1 MWRKLRLN
9 LWSKLML
16 VASLLLAIP
25 FIGYY
30 YIWDMETFLRKGQEQ
45 TLMGTARALATA
57 LHERPNLFNQ
67 QASYKKKLETGKDF
81 LPAKIQNPIRL
92 DGDLSDWQ
100 VQIAARNHYDFHHQ
114 IDSHFE
120 AAQVSVEFTSQ
131 IGRFDDYVYA
141 YFDVKDEQLVYR
153 PRNQLSITDN
163 DYLEIATL
171 NQNQQLQRYIVTSYQ
186 SGWVNGYRLPSS
198 NENQKYPQ
206 PQSNIQGHW
215 QATDTGYTI
224 ELRMPESLLGEKVA
238 FAITDFDRRDLPTI
252 TIGSADP
259 KRSEQLGTFT
269 VPSPDIERIIKAMG
283 RSQSSIIVV
292 DQHQRA
298 LTQQGNIHAARGV
311 FDSSLYQREG
321 LTWLETAKT
330 WIMAPFYYFLL
341 TKPSSDFTSEE
352 FEYRQNKQS
361 HVQQA
366 LTGTPA
372 TMWWTTKDNKAVI
385 LSAAHPIYVNNQVKG
400 AVIVEETTHGIRDIR
415 NSAIEGVVITS
426 LMIYISVAALLFY
439 ALRISLRIRRLRN
452 ATEAVVDDHGRIVQP
467 LLNLPAKDEI
477 GDLSRSFANILG
489 QLGQYNNYLQTM
501 SSRLSHE
508 LKTPVALVRSSLE
521 NLNYHATD
529 DNQQRYLTR
538 AHQGIER
545 LNTMLQTMS
554 EATQLEQALQT
565 SEFITFDLVQLVQGC
580 SYGYQQIYPQQHFSV
595 KIADKPLYISGSD
608 DHIAQ
613 LLDKLVSNAV
623 DFSDNDQAIEI
634 SLAKHKKSARIT
646 ITNYG
651 SSLPDDMSQNIFD
664 AMVSLR
670 TNNSDASHLGIG
682 LYISR
687 LIVDHHQG
695 TISAHN
701 LAPGYAGKNLEPI
714 QGDSLADES
723 ATIKNHGVSFVI
735 DLPIVNP
742 ASN

>member
-1 MWRKLRLN
+1 
-9 LWSKLML
+9 ML

-57 LHERPNLFNQ
+57 LHERPNLFNH

-81 LPAKIQNPIRL
+81 LPAKIQSPIRL
-92 DGDLSDWQ
+92 DGELSDWYSQ
-100 VQIAARNHYDFHHQ
+100 SAAVNRYDFNHQ
-114 IDSHFE
+114 IDS
-120 AAQVSVEFTSQ
+120 AWQASQVSVEFTSQ
-131 IGRFDDYVYA
+131 IGRYDDFVYA
-141 YFDVKDEQLVYR
+141 YFDVKDNQLVFR
-153 PRNQLSITDN
+153 PKNHLSITAN

-171 NQNQQLQRYIVTSYQ
+171 DHNQQLQRYIVTSYQ
-186 SGWVNGYRLPSS
+186 SGWVNGYRLPSTH
-198 NENQKYPQ
+198 ENQRFPQ

-215 QATDTGYTI
+215 QATNDGYII
-224 ELRMPESLLGEKVA
+224 EVRMPESLLGEKVA
-238 FAITDFDRRDLPTI
+238 FAITDFDRQDLPKV

-311 FDSSLYQREG
+311 FDSSLYQRDG
-321 LTWLETAKT
+321 LTWLETLKT
-330 WIMAPFYYFLL
+330 WIMKPFYYFLL

-352 FEYRQNKQS
+352 FEHRKNKQA

-366 LTGTPA
+366 LKGSPSTL
-372 TMWWTTKDNKAVI
+372 WWTTSDNKAVI
-385 LSAAHPIYVNNQVKG
+385 LSAAHPIYVDNQVKG

-426 LMIYISVAALLFY
+426 LMIYVSVAALLFY

-452 ATEAVVDDHGRIVQP
+452 ATEAVVDEQGRIVQP
-467 LLNLPAKDEI
+467 LSNVLAKDEI

-501 SSRLSHE
+501 STRLSHE

-521 NLNYHATD
+521 NLNLHTTD

-538 AHQGIER
+538 AHNGIER

-565 SEFITFDLVQLVQGC
+565 SEFITFDLAQLVQGC
-580 SYGYQQIYPQQHFSV
+580 GYGYQQIYPQQRFEVH
-595 KIADKPLYISGSD
+595 ICDQPLNISGSD

-623 DFSDNDQAIEI
+623 DFSENDKPIVITLEQ
-634 SLAKHKKSARIT
+634 HKKHARIT

-651 SSLPDDMSQNIFD
+651 PLLPEDMSQSIFD
-664 AMVSLR
+664 AMVSMR
-670 TNNSDASHLGIG
+670 DNDSDASHLGIG

-695 TISAHN
+695 NIKA
-701 LAPGYAGKNLEPI
+701 KNLEN
-714 QGDSLADES
+714 G
-723 ATIKNHGVSFVI
+723 TGVSFVI
-735 DLPIVNP
+735 ELPT
-742 ASN
+742 SKSSSMRH